1 MSPFSDLWTM
11 GVEEEYQIIDPST
24 RSLAADAER
33 MLSSVESFVE
43 SSPATNIQVQ
53 SEMQR
58 SQIEIATPVCNS
70 LSEVRSALTAARQT
84 VIAAAA
90 RIDRQIAA
98 AGTHPFSHWKDQPI
112 TANERYQQIE
122 QRYRQLSNEQVIF
135 GCHVHIGCREREIA
149 LQVINR
155 ARLWL
160 APLLA
165 LSANSPFWLQ
175 DDTGY
180 DSFRTEIW
188 WRWPMA
194 GPPPDISSLADYNR
208 LLQQLVDTSSI
219 SDSSHLYWDIRL
231 SERLPTIEFRTTDVC
246 MTIDEAVMITGLI
259 RALVQTCHEQVL
271 RDQPYTRVSR
281 DLLRAAHWYAARYG
295 LSEKLID
302 VHRERAVPA
311 PELITRML
319 SLLRP
324 ALESSDAWDEVSGL
338 VNTTLRNGNGAT
350 RQRAIYQDTGSHRAV
365 VDFIVEETARGTMA
379 TTIA

>member
-33 MLSSVESFVE
+33 MLSSVES
-43 SSPATNIQVQ
+43 SLSTNIQVQ
-53 SEMQR
+53 PEMQR
-58 SQIEIATPVCNS
+58 SQIEIATPVCKS
-70 LSEVRSALTAARQT
+70 LAEVRNALTHARQI

-112 TANERYQQIE
+112 TSNERYRQIE
-122 QRYRQLSNEQVIF
+122 EKYRQLSNEQVIF
-135 GCHVHIGCREREIA
+135 GCHVHIGCREREVA
-149 LQVINR
+149 LQVVNR

-208 LLQQLVDTSSI
+208 LLQQLVNTESI
-219 SDSSHLYWDIRL
+219 NDSSHLYWDIRI
-231 SERLPTIEFRTTDVC
+231 SERLPTIEFRVTDVC
-246 MTIDEAVMITGLI
+246 MTIDEAVMITALI
-259 RALVQTCHEQVL
+259 RALVQTCYEQVL
-271 RDQPYTRVSR
+271 RDQPYARASR
-281 DLLRAAHWYAARYG
+281 DLLRAAHWHAARYG
-295 LSEKLID
+295 LNGKLID
-302 VHRERAVPA
+302 VHREHAVPA
-311 PELITRML
+311 HELITRML
-319 SLLRP
+319 TFLRP
-324 ALESSDAWDEVSGL
+324 ALESSGAWDEVSML
-338 VNTTLRNGNGAT
+338 VSTTLRNGNGAT
-350 RQRAIYQDTGSHRAV
+350 RQRAIYQDSGSHRAV

-379 TTIA
+379 TMNT